1 MCNVARPYCT
11 LAETKACTTLKL
23 ALSFFNAE
31 GIGAIAVIIPM
42 PPLSSQSF
50 MCHVWH
56 NIARVYLREMRPAR
70 GIN

>member
-50 MCHVWH
+50 TCHVAQYR
-56 NIARVYLREMRPAR
+56 ARLLAR
-70 GIN
+70 DAARSRN